1 MKTLSILL
9 FLFLTLCAS
18 QAQIP
23 DLTGTWKEFEM
34 TYKTS
39 QGNQVMTE
47 NQMKENGSITEY
59 FFMKDGKF
67 RQSSNMSG
75 SGILETYEGTWK
87 VDGNKLVITLEING
101 QKMDMVWDLNY
112 KDKVMKLSRTS
123 PDGSLTI
130 VNSFRK
136 E

>member
-1 MKTLSILL
+1 
-9 FLFLTLCAS
+9 
-18 QAQIP
+18 
-23 DLTGTWKEFEM
+23 M

-47 NQMKENGSITEY
+47 NQMKENGSVTEY